1 MKKLKWMAFFSILL
15 LFPISSNAA
24 LDILSISL
32 LEGEVQ
38 IYTEETGEWVP
49 ASINMPIKEG
59 DRIWAADRGRVEFHF
74 KDGTYLRLDQKSAL
88 EVLNVEKNSYQLH
101 LSTGHLFANYQGKDD
116 TVLQIDTPES
126 SVRAYEKG
134 KFRVDVFDSGRTE
147 ITNFRGA
154 VYAES
159 REGRTQIE
167 RGRTLYITERGE
179 AEFGPLPPA
188 DEWEKWNRQRDT
200 KLAEWR
206 PPSKNLPEDLRS
218 YSRDFDDNGRWVYS
232 EEYGQVWTPNVVV
245 SVGWAPYRL
254 GRWVWLGGDYTW
266 VSYEPWGWVPY
277 HYGRWSLV
285 ASIGW
290 CWVPPLR
297 GAVHWGPGYVGWVV
311 TPTHVSWVPLAP
323 REIYYGHGNYGPHS
337 VNITKV
343 NVTNINVEKVV
354 YKNVRATNAVTVIH
368 RDTFVTGR
376 HVDEKVQENPF
387 LRERIHVGGPDIRP
401 ERATKMPVV
410 REVSADKRPPAS
422 IREIK
427 VREIKENRPLV
438 RQKEASVMR
447 PGAPPREMNV
457 KVREGTPEARA
468 VPKPGQPGPGRKEM
482 EKPGRAKAVEREI
495 EKPKPGK
502 MLERGVEKPQGR
514 QPADRGVERQKDLKG
529 VAKEI
534 EKPQVRPQAEGKIE
548 KPRAAQPVERGV
560 GPTPPAERGIEKSR
574 PVPPAGKAVEKP
586 RAVQPVERGVE
597 RQLPPRVP
605 EKGIE
610 RPAVPRVPER
620 EIERPRAVEREVE
633 KGAEPRQ
640 MERGM
645 RGPEGKGR

>member
-1 MKKLKWMAFFSILL
+1 MKKFKWMAFFFILML
-15 LFPISSNAA
+15 LPISSYAA
-24 LDILSISL
+24 LDIMSVSL

-59 DRIWAADRGRVEFHF
+59 DRIWAADRGRVELHF
-74 KDGTYLRLDQKSAL
+74 KDGTYLRLDQESAM
-88 EVLNVEKNSYQLH
+88 EVLNLERDSYQFH
-101 LSTGHLFANYQGKDD
+101 LSTGHLFANYKGRDD
-116 TVLQIDTPES
+116 SVLQIDTPES
-126 SVRAYEKG
+126 SVRTYEKG

-147 ITNFRGA
+147 ITNFRGTI
-154 VYAES
+154 YAES

-167 RGRTLYITERGE
+167 RGRTLYITERGD

-200 KLAEWR
+200 KLAEWK
-206 PPSKNLPEDLRS
+206 PPSKYLPEDLRS

-232 EEYGQVWTPNVVV
+232 EEYGHVWTPNVVV

-254 GRWVWLGGDYTW
+254 GRWVWIGGDYTW

-277 HYGRWSLV
+277 HYGRWSFV

-343 NVTNINVEKVV
+343 NVTNINVEKIV

-376 HVDEKVQENPF
+376 HVDVRAQENPF
-387 LRERIHVGGPDIRP
+387 LRDKVHVGRPEIRP
-401 ERATKMPVV
+401 ERATRMPVV
-410 REVSADKRPPAS
+410 REIPMDKRPPAA

-447 PGAPPREMNV
+447 PGALPREMNV
-457 KVREGTPEARA
+457 RVREGTPEGRA
-468 VPKPGQPGPGRKEM
+468 QQKPGQPGPISRGL
-482 EKPGRAKAVEREI
+482 EKPGGSKTLDKEIGKSKPARIPEKAGEVKPGVKGL
-495 EKPKPGK
+495 EKPRIG
-502 MLERGVEKPQGR
+502 
-514 QPADRGVERQKDLKG
+514 QPVDRGMERPKDLKG
-529 VAKEI
+529 VVKES
-534 EKPQVRPQAEGKIE
+534 E
-548 KPRAAQPVERGV
+548 KPRVQPQTQGKFEKSQPVQ
-560 GPTPPAERGIEKSR
+560 PA
-574 PVPPAGKAVEKP
+574 A
-586 RAVQPVERGVE
+586 RGVE
-597 RQLPPRVP
+597 KQLPSRVS

-610 RPAVPRVPER
+610 RPAAPRVMEK

-633 KGAEPRQ
+633 RGGEPRQ